1 MSSSLV
7 APLSAD
13 QIELLRL
20 LKVFTENNGLTE
32 FGVGYIP
39 PKYIDPNYVGPHI
52 GHGLMI
58 TSIVLLAVTCL
69 VVAGRYYARLFIAGG
84 VGGDDITIG
93 IATVSFD
100 VQPVLH

>member
-1 MSSSLV
+1 MSSSVV

-32 FGVGYIP
+32 FGVNYIP
-39 PKYIDPNYVGPHI
+39 PKYIDPNYVAPHI
-52 GHGLMI
+52 GHSLMV
-58 TSIVLLAVTCL
+58 TSIVLLVVTCF

-93 IATVSFD
+93 IATVSFNA
-100 VQPVLH
+100 